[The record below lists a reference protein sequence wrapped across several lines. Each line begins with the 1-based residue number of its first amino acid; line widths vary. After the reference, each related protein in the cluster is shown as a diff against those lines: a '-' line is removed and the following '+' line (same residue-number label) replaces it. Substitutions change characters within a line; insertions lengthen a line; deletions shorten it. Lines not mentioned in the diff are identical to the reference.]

1 MALELEDSDDDD
13 KMERKRRRQ
22 LTERWS
28 MLEEDSVRRTPASL
42 VSRADN
48 EIHARLHPHT
58 RANTHTSVC
67 CAPDGRL
74 HFGKT
79 IYPFVYVFGCG

>member
-28 MLEEDSVRRTPASL
+28 MLEEDSVRRDDFFRGVLGS
-42 VSRADN
+42 
-48 EIHARLHPHT
+48 
-58 RANTHTSVC
+58 
-67 CAPDGRL
+67 G
-74 HFGKT
+74 GKRN
-79 IYPFVYVFGCG
+79 